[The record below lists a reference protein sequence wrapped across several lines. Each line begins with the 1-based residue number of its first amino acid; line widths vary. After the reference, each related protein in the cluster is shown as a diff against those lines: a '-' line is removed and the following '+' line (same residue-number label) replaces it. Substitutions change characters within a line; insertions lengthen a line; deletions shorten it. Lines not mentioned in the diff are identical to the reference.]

1 MYVASDI
8 TSLNHKAIVY
18 ITKNRATKNTVDAC
32 AKLCILNTPVVVRVN
47 KFKLIHIG
55 QGEGDTK

>member
-1 MYVASDI
+1 M
-8 TSLNHKAIVY
+8 SLNHKAIVY
-18 ITKNRATKNTVDAC
+18 ITKNSATKNTVDAW

-47 KFKLIHIG
+47 KLRLIDIG

>member
-47 KFKLIHIG
+47 KLRLIDIG